1 MIRFGCWLIVCF
13 FSLFGLTYLYCKL
26 GDKKL
31 KLSFLKITV
40 FLVGLFAET
49 FLNNFNLELA
59 IQSYFLICP
68 VLFFTFRFDSIKR
81 FVFDVIFIW
90 LFGMILDFSC
100 MLLVAILYY
109 CLHVNVYSDI
119 LSILT
124 TLYLGVMLILFSSV
138 LPVKRWSDNLFKKLS
153 KIKYSDFI
161 LILFVIFII
170 IVSLILAFNIK
181 DITIGIMACVVL
193 ALTIIS
199 LALILKTK
207 FSEIENKIFLETLK
221 ANNDFYI
228 TVDEEQKILK
238 HNLMS
243 KFLSIKS
250 VSNNKARVLIDD
262 IISDFNISIDYAR
275 NIKDIPYGL
284 NGIVNQKV
292 YPYSEEI
299 DIKVTNNIKVDIF
312 TVLKPR
318 RYNVLVEKLS
328 ILLDNAIEATLKS
341 VDKILVINIF
351 EEDKEIIIEVKN
363 TFSGNIDVD
372 NLGEI
377 HYSTKGDKRGLGIYS
392 ALRNKEV
399 SLDLKL
405 INNMF
410 SAKLTTKKNK

>member
-1 MIRFGCWLIVCF
+1 MMKLLILFVCSF
-13 FSLFGLTYLYCKL
+13 ISLFGINYVYFKIC
-26 GDKKL
+26 DKRI
-31 KLSFLKITV
+31 KLSLFKIALFIVGVVTEVLLKYNEI
-40 FLVGLFAET
+40 
-49 FLNNFNLELA
+49 A
-59 IQSYFLICP
+59 IQSYFVVCP
-68 VLFFTFRFDSIKR
+68 VLFFIYGFTDLKKFIYN
-81 FVFDVIFIW
+81 VIFVW
-90 LFGMILDFSC
+90 LFGMILDFTS
-100 MLLVAILYY
+100 MLVVSILYY
-109 CLHVNVYSDI
+109 AFHINVENYLVAVLMSLYVCGMFI
-119 LSILT
+119 LLSN
-124 TLYLGVMLILFSSV
+124 V
-138 LPVKRWSDNLFKKLS
+138 LPIKKWSNSLYNKVF

-161 LILFVIFII
+161 LILFMLFVF
-170 IVSLILAFNIK
+170 IVSLILIFNIRN
-181 DITIGIMACVVL
+181 ITIGIMSCVVL